1 MEKFYNSSSVL
12 GQPYEQKQF
21 LSLKQCNFK
30 ATRELPFLH
39 KVRKNII
46 PKLLMARFPSN
57 IAPIGFC
64 GRSFAGCGTTG
75 FILKSGFP
83 SYAANSS

>member
-39 KVRKNII
+39 KVRKSII
-46 PKLLMARFPSN
+46 PKLLMASFPSN
-57 IAPIGFC
+57 KGFC
-64 GRSFAGCGTTG
+64 GRSFVGCGTTG